1 MYQLAKVIG
10 SKEQLGANM
19 RNVERINQPDPL
31 AAAVF
36 AQIQSIVADEPV
48 SANTADPVIRH
59 VSVEEA
65 MRELIEM
72 QRFSAQCAPSASQ

>member
-1 MYQLAKVIG
+1 MYRLAKVIG
-10 SKEQLGANM
+10 SKEQLGASM
-19 RNVERINQPDPL
+19 RGVERINQHDTL

-48 SANTADPVIRH
+48 SANTAASVIRH

-65 MRELIEM
+65 VRELLEM
-72 QRFSAQCAPSASQ
+72 QRASAQCAPSASQ